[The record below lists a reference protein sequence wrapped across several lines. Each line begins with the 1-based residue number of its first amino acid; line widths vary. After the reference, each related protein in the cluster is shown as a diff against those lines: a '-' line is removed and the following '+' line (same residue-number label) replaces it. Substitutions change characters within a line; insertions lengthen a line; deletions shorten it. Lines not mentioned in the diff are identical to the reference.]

1 MKRKRSVGHVTAHMM
16 HPKRDSLKDQDL
28 QGLVRLCGKSFLYLP
43 PEYAPGSL
51 ILPTCFR
58 ATAQHLVHSGQ
69 QPTYLN
75 GNIQ

>member
-1 MKRKRSVGHVTAHMM
+1 MKRKRSAGHVTAHMM

-58 ATAQHLVHSGQ
+58 ATAQHLVHSG
-69 QPTYLN
+69 
-75 GNIQ
+75 

>member
-1 MKRKRSVGHVTAHMM
+1 MTAHVIN
-16 HPKRDSLKDQDL
+16 PKRDSLKDQDL

-58 ATAQHLVHSGQ
+58 ATAQYLVQHGQ
-69 QPTYLN
+69 R
-75 GNIQ
+75 

>member
-1 MKRKRSVGHVTAHMM
+1 MTAHMM

-51 ILPTCFR
+51 VLPTCFR
-58 ATAQHLVHSGQ
+58 ATAQQLVHSG
-69 QPTYLN
+69 
-75 GNIQ
+75 